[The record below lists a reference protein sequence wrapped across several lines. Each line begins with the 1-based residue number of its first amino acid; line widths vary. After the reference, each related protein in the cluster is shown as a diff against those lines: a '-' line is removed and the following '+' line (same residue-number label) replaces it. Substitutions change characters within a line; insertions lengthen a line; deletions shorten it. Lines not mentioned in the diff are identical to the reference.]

1 MVGRYNIA
9 MEPQEINGGR
19 FYLRPL
25 LHDQRINDQ
34 LALDSLACGA
44 VGSDPSA
51 DSPARLSVEQA
62 REDWMSGQQFSWA
75 ICEQTCVD
83 AVAIA
88 RLTPWVS
95 DLPDGESRTLNDAAG
110 LALALTVDIVGD
122 PQRHL
127 PVDPAAPPVTAREA
141 AESAAG
147 TLVRWGEGF
156 LGGTIH
162 EVTVRPPH
170 SSESASPTGTPL

>member
-1 MVGRYNIA
+1 

-34 LALDSLACGA
+34 PALDSLMCGV
-44 VGSDPSA
+44 VGPDSSA
-51 DSPARLSVEQA
+51 GSITHLTVEQA
-62 REDWMSGQQFSWA
+62 RDDWTTGRQFSWA

-88 RLTPWVS
+88 RLSPWDS
-95 DLPDGESRTLNDAAG
+95 DMADEKPCTLNDAAG
-110 LALALTVDIVGD
+110 LGLALTVDIVGD
-122 PQRHL
+122 PERRL
-127 PVDPAAPPVTAREA
+127 PVDPAAPVVTAREA

-156 LGGTIH
+156 LGGTIQQ
-162 EVTVRPPH
+162 VTIRPSD
-170 SSESASPTGTPL
+170 SS